1 MRSLEKGTIFAKN
14 LFTKML
20 FLILFEIV
28 VVDIHKSQQEHGPLG
43 CTIKRK
49 KAVPID
55 LSLKECRHCCSMGG
69 GGGVSENKRF
79 AKTLL
84 QTIVNRTNWL

>member
-1 MRSLEKGTIFAKN
+1 
-14 LFTKML
+14 ML

-28 VVDIHKSQQEHGPLG
+28 VVDIHKSQQEQGPLG
-43 CTIKRK
+43 CTIKHK

-69 GGGVSENKRF
+69 GVWEQEICQNLASNHS
-79 AKTLL
+79 
-84 QTIVNRTNWL
+84 